1 MANLEKK
8 HHDRKVNLYKF
19 LHGLLRAFIVRLR
32 GIQPQQLIDK
42 MLTWRREW
50 SGDHVF
56 MVFPCPIWVPRA
68 SSVLSEKIE

>member
-1 MANLEKK
+1 MANLGKK

-32 GIQPQQLIDK
+32 SIQPQQLMDK

-56 MVFPCPIWVPRA
+56 MVFPCSIWVPRA